1 MDSSE
6 PGGFVH
12 PGLSSPPPSSIASS
26 SANGALPRPRG
37 TPLKSGSSKESS
49 FIRYVDQGI
58 LHIQRRYAKRDSNEH
73 WGDMKGYENFKEA
86 GKDVERL
93 VDIVWVSGT
102 PSLQIPY
109 LLSLALLIQT
119 IIPGFPPSPR
129 AMFGILSKLDH
140 AFVSLLQG
148 RDVDTGEPL
157 PGFDRGRHVSD
168 TEKVRIKS
176 LVERTRVCVV
186 EVMKEGEFDPADA
199 EEPLD
204 SADES
209 MDDSEAYDGLAEVG
223 SWDMEIAKVYDRTIV
238 ELGDTLGGESIGIVT
253 E

>member
-1 MDSSE
+1 
-6 PGGFVH
+6 
-12 PGLSSPPPSSIASS
+12 
-26 SANGALPRPRG
+26 
-37 TPLKSGSSKESS
+37 
-49 FIRYVDQGI
+49 
-58 LHIQRRYAKRDSNEH
+58 
-73 WGDMKGYENFKEA
+73 
-86 GKDVERL
+86 
-93 VDIVWVSGT
+93 
-102 PSLQIPY
+102 
-109 LLSLALLIQT
+109 T

-140 AFVSLLQG
+140 AFASLLQG